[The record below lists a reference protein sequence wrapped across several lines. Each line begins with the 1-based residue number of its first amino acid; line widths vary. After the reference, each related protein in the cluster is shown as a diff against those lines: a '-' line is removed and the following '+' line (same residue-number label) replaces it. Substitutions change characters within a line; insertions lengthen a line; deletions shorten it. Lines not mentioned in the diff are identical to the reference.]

1 MATRSRVPW
10 CAAVLGVGLLLHS
23 ATAGLCDAHG
33 FARAASDSLAPLLVL
48 GEVALY
54 TGGPQGKEEAEQ
66 AAKGLVL
73 TGLATELL
81 KDTVREQRPNN
92 GARTSFPSG
101 HASAAFAMATAIAD
115 YQPKYQWEA
124 YGVAT
129 IISWSR
135 VELRAHHT
143 QDVVAGALLG
153 HYLTHLFTGKRLS
166 PTGNGMAYTMRF

>member
-10 CAAVLGVGLLLHS
+10 CAALLGVGLLLRS
-23 ATAGLCDAHG
+23 ASAGLCDAHS

-54 TGGPQGKEEAEQ
+54 TDGPPGRQEAEQ
-66 AAKGLVL
+66 TAKGLIA
-73 TGLATELL
+73 TALATELL

-92 GARTSFPSG
+92 GPRTSFPSG

-129 IISWSR
+129 IIGWSR

-143 QDVVAGALLG
+143 DDVVAGALLG
-153 HYLTHLFTGKRLS
+153 HYLTHLFTGKRLTT
-166 PTGNGMAYTMRF
+166 TGNGLAYTVHF